1 MKRLER
7 DQVKRGAMRCLALF
21 MACLFFSTSV
31 VSAAKVPDE
40 ELNAYYTNSPFYNP
54 NFNTCA
60 TEASNTGAPIIALD
74 PGHSGEDKTII
85 DDETGL
91 HDHDYPNHPEMEDM
105 WDVAQLVAKSLK
117 EKGYYV
123 VMTKGRAID
132 TVSLRQRSDTAVKAK
147 ADLAVSIHDQ
157 AGANGGLPFD
167 GWGEIYAQTATG
179 YRKNY
184 ETGKRA
190 DFGNPETFKGEKTAA
205 KSQEYAEKFKEA
217 RNKAEGASNRIVKV
231 NSFDGREKD
240 GVDPGNLAQVQLFS
254 KQVPWVYNEVG
265 GNSKGRVGLSESD
278 KKKYADGIIAGVVA
292 SIPAPKD
299 GSGATTGGG
308 DLGGATG
315 GIAASAGTVAMERVD
330 TSDFKPDPDAVKK
343 FEKDN
348 LPNIKKFIPLYVK
361 AAQAEGVVQNWEILA
376 GLHGTE
382 TNYGTSFKPNF
393 TGIYSGPFQEDP
405 RQLAAYLD
413 NKEYKA
419 GLKDLVTPDGK
430 PISHDKVTDEQ
441 FITLARLA
449 LHHWA
454 RPALGNS
461 WNDLKEG
468 PMKFNPTVDNGNL
481 WWKIMGIWNHGAER
495 YQGFNGYDQGAH
507 KMGLPTEFGTPFGQV
522 GSATTYFLL
531 KNWEASGGMVTTVN
545 STNCAAAD
553 TGSVDCNGAT
563 GTVKILCEAKKYDPV
578 SYELSGRAGHQ
589 GGKAWHESCPEIGP
603 SCVLDCSGIISVAIY
618 DAFGVN
624 KSWTTYTMLSD
635 KSYWKIIPVS
645 DIKPGDAILP
655 DPGHVELVM
664 EVKGENIKTFGA
676 HNSHVAQPKQ
686 VGELD
691 FYKTGDVWK
700 AVRYVGEGVR

>member
-1 MKRLER
+1 MKLRRE
-7 DQVKRGAMRCLALF
+7 QIKTGALRCMALLI
-21 MACLFFSTSV
+21 ACVFLSTSV
-31 VSAAKVPDE
+31 VSAEKVPDE
-40 ELNAYYTNSPFYNP
+40 ELQAFYTNSPFYNP

-60 TEASNTGAPIIALD
+60 TEASDTGVPIIALD
-74 PGHSGEDKTII
+74 PGHSGEDKTVP
-85 DDETGL
+85 DKETGL

-105 WDVAQLVAKSLK
+105 WDVAQIVAKKLK
-117 EKGYYV
+117 DKGYYV
-123 VMTKGRAID
+123 VMTKGQVQD
-132 TVSLRQRSDTAVKAK
+132 YVSLRARSDAAVKAK

-157 AGANGGLPFD
+157 AGSKGGLPFT
-167 GWGEIYAQTATG
+167 GWGEIYAQTTDG

-190 DFGNPETFKGEKTAA
+190 EFGDPKTFKGDKTAA
-205 KSQEYAEKFKEA
+205 KSQEYAQKFATA
-217 RNKAEGASNRIVKV
+217 RNKAEGATNRKVTV

-265 GNSKGRVGLSESD
+265 GNSKGRIGLSDAD
-278 KKKYADGIIAGVVA
+278 KQKYANGIIAGVEA
-292 SIPAPKD
+292 SVPAPTNAGGD
-299 GSGATTGGG
+299 TTNTGGTGTTGG
-308 DLGGATG
+308 ATNSG
-315 GIAASAGTVAMERVD
+315 GTVAMERVD

-343 FEKDN
+343 FNSDN
-348 LPNIKKFIPLYVK
+348 LPKIQKFIPLYVK
-361 AAQAEGVVQNWEILA
+361 AAQAEGVPQNWEILA

-405 RQLAAYLD
+405 RQLAAYLKD
-413 NKEYKA
+413 KNYAA
-419 GLKDLVTPDGK
+419 GLKDLVTPGGQ

-454 RPALGNS
+454 KPALGNN

-468 PMKFNPTVDNGNL
+468 PMQFNPTVDSGNL
-481 WWKIMGIWNHGAER
+481 WWKIMGIWNHGAEN

-522 GSATTYFLL
+522 GAATAYFLL
-531 KNWEASGGMVTTVN
+531 KNWEASGGMVTTAS
-545 STNCAAAD
+545 STNCAAANS
-553 TGSVDCNGAT
+553 GSVDCNGAQ

-589 GGKAWHESCPEIGP
+589 GGKAWHESCPTIGP
-603 SCVLDCSGIISVAIY
+603 SCVLDCSGLISVAIY

-624 KSWTTYTMLSD
+624 TSWTTYTMLSD
-635 KSYWKIIPVS
+635 KSNWKIIPVS

-655 DPGHVELVM
+655 NEGHVEIVE
-664 EVKGENIKTFGA
+664 EVNGNNIKTFGA
-676 HNSHVAQPKQ
+676 HNPHVAQPKQ

-700 AVRYVGEGVR
+700 AVRYVGKGVR